1 MMDNGW
7 DASANA
13 WIADKRDDREFS
25 RRYVLDGPMMARVIG
40 RGFRTALDVGC
51 GEGRFCRMLASA
63 GVASIG
69 IDPTAALV
77 AAAQARHA
85 EGDDRIGR
93 AEALALPDAAFDLVV
108 SYLSLINI
116 PDLPAAIAEMT
127 RVLAP
132 GGTLLI
138 ANLTSFNTAKSADTG
153 QCYFDE
159 FDAWEEWRG
168 IRVKN
173 WHRPLSRYMT
183 LLLDAGLVLRHFDE
197 PQPTGGDPAKVWR
210 YRKWPSHL
218 IMEWQKPPTP

>member
-1 MMDNGW
+1 
-7 DASANA
+7 
-13 WIADKRDDREFS
+13 
-25 RRYVLDGPMMARVIG
+25 MAV
-40 RGFRTALDVGC
+40 C
-51 GEGRFCRMLASA
+51 
-63 GVASIG
+63 
-69 IDPTAALV
+69 
-77 AAAQARHA
+77 
-85 EGDDRIGR
+85 
-93 AEALALPDAAFDLVV
+93 
-108 SYLSLINI
+108 YLSLIDMD
-116 PDLPAAIAEMT
+116 DLDAALDRIVAAIC
-127 RVLAP
+127 P
-132 GGTLLI
+132 GGHLLI

-210 YRKWPSHL
+210 YRKWQSHL